1 MTPERT
7 FWELIKDHLPGD
19 VSRIENGA
27 DEGTPDVS
35 GAYGRD
41 YWVELKVCFNKRDLA
56 QVPSLLLASQVVWHL
71 RRARHGSIIY
81 VAVRYPNMKRII
93 FYEYRKGDGIY
104 YPIINLISKGG
115 FNWHD
120 FEHKFKTILR
130 EA

>member
-71 RRARHGSIIY
+71 RRARHGSTRPSAPATDQLYTWPSDI
-81 VAVRYPNMKRII
+81 RI
-93 FYEYRKGDGIY
+93 
-104 YPIINLISKGG
+104 
-115 FNWHD
+115 
-120 FEHKFKTILR
+120 
-130 EA
+130 